1 MGAPITNPLLRFV
14 VYSHLWLALG
24 AAAQTWWM
32 GEMLWMSEWRSPI
45 LAFCGTLVCYTYMR
59 WSRMDHPELAGSP
72 HLQWFRAH
80 QRIMLALAVA
90 ATIAGV
96 IIAWP
101 FAPQLIRFFW
111 PVAVVVALYVV
122 PLRLTGGRVIGLRR
136 IPGLKALLIAFV
148 WAAATVGLPF
158 TLIGAFEENAWW
170 SFAQQFAFFFSLAI
184 AFDLRDLP
192 YDLRSLRTLPQL
204 IGVRG
209 SKFFAVLF
217 QAPWVFFFV
226 VMAFISLSPIEEVTP
241 KGFIVVP
248 MLLPALGHI
257 VAAYLI
263 ARMDPKRSEAY
274 SSFYLDGTL
283 ILIPLLGW
291 IGDMMG

>member
-1 MGAPITNPLLRFV
+1 MEAGIRNPVLRFV

-32 GEMLWMSEWRSPI
+32 GEMLWMSDRRSPV

-59 WSRMDHPELAGSP
+59 WSRMDHPELAGSL

-80 QRIMLALAVA
+80 RRTVLALAVA
-90 ATIAGV
+90 AAIAGV
-96 IIAWP
+96 IFAWP
-101 FAPQLIRFFW
+101 FAARLVRSFW
-111 PVAVVVALYVV
+111 PVAAIVALYVV
-122 PLRLTGGRVIGLRR
+122 PLRFTAGRVIGMRR

-148 WAAATVGLPF
+148 WAASTVGLPF
-158 TLIGAFEENAWW
+158 TLTSVYAENAWW
-170 SFAQQFAFFFSLAI
+170 CFGQQFAFFFSLAI

-192 YDLRSLRTLPQL
+192 YDLPSLRTLPQL
-204 IGVRG
+204 IGVHG
-209 SKFFAVLF
+209 AKFFALLF
-217 QAPWVFFFV
+217 QAPWIFFFAI
-226 VMAFISLSPIEEVTP
+226 MAFLSLSPIEKVTP
-241 KGFIVVP
+241 KGFMVVP

-257 VAAYLI
+257 IAAYLI
-263 ARMDPKRSEAY
+263 ARMDPERSEAY

-291 IGDMMG
+291 IGSYF